1 MAQTNLNIRMDAETK
16 RAFEEF
22 CNEIGM
28 TVSTAINIFAKT
40 VVREQRIPFELTVE
54 TPNRE
59 TMAALQEF
67 DEMMNNPDKYKR
79 YSSFSEAMDEE
90 LKEA

>member
-16 RAFEEF
+16 RAFEAF

-59 TMAALQEF
+59 TIDALQEF
-67 DEMMNNPDKYKR
+67 DEMINNPEKYKR
-79 YSSFSEAMDEE
+79 YSSFSEAID
-90 LKEA
+90 KI